1 MIEAYRLI
9 DKLEREH
16 SLSLLEYKTL
26 IEAEN
31 DALRLYA
38 ANKAKEQA
46 TLIYGNSV
54 YVRGLIEVGNYCRND
69 CFYCGIRKSNFNCD
83 RYILVEED
91 ILHCCKEGYEL
102 GFRTFVLQGG
112 EGIYKKNFVT
122 NVVQKIRSEYP
133 DCAITLSLG
142 EEDRDTYKAWFD
154 AGANRYLLRHETAS
168 KNHYEKLHPKNMSFD
183 HRMQCLKDL
192 KEIGYQVGCGFM
204 VGSPYQ
210 TSETLA
216 MDLKFIETF
225 KPDMCGIGPF
235 ISQKD
240 TPFDSFDSTKY
251 FTSCYNSFRND

>member
-46 TLIYGNSV
+46 TSIYGNSV

-69 CFYCGIRKSNFNCD
+69 CFYCGIRKSNLNCD

-112 EGIYKKNFVT
+112 EGIYKKDFVT

-133 DCAITLSLG
+133 DCAITLL
-142 EEDRDTYKAWFD
+142 
-154 AGANRYLLRHETAS
+154 
-168 KNHYEKLHPKNMSFD
+168 
-183 HRMQCLKDL
+183 
-192 KEIGYQVGCGFM
+192 
-204 VGSPYQ
+204 
-210 TSETLA
+210 
-216 MDLKFIETF
+216 
-225 KPDMCGIGPF
+225 
-235 ISQKD
+235 
-240 TPFDSFDSTKY
+240 
-251 FTSCYNSFRND
+251 